1 MTGNQVGVL
10 LMNFIL
16 THTDMSKYQHP
27 AVIKTVV
34 TSELGAD
41 IARKHGV
48 TVFST
53 LTGFKFIGEKIIQFE
68 RAKLKGKVSKIMIS
82 YSVMKN
88 RMVILWALMPV
99 IRML

>member
-1 MTGNQVGVL
+1 MNGNQVGVL

-27 AVIKTVV
+27 AVIKTVA

-53 LTGFKFIGEKIIQFE
+53 LTGFKFISEKIIQFE
-68 RAKLKGKVSKIMIS
+68 RAKLKGKVSKICR
-82 YSVMKN
+82 V
-88 RMVILWALMPV
+88 RLLPRRAG
-99 IRML
+99 